1 MTIASRRFADTQSG
15 RRARL
20 SLDGTWDFQL
30 DGQQPTTIA
39 VPAPWQAHFPDL
51 RAAAGT
57 AIYSRKLS
65 VPQEWL
71 HCQVIVHFG
80 AVNYFAEVSVNGR
93 FLGAHEGGYLPFE
106 LVIPADLLAG
116 ELSLDVKVTL
126 PSADAQAFP
135 DFPFDEIPHGKQSW
149 YGMLGGI
156 WQSVWLECRNEAHIA
171 HQAIRA
177 DLATG
182 AVAIDVELAAAF
194 SGTLNVKI
202 LDRNG
207 AIAASTELGLENAD
221 VASAALKIEKVEA
234 WSLDDPALYRAVL
247 ELSENGIVI
256 DAAEE
261 TFGFRTFEAKE
272 GKFFL
277 NGQPFYMRGAL
288 DQDYYPEGIYTPPS
302 LEFLED
308 QARKSKELG
317 LNLLRCH
324 IKVPDPRYYDVA
336 DRFGLLVWTEI
347 PNIQTFTEKSARRL
361 LDTMEGTL
369 RRDGNH
375 PSIVIWTI
383 INEDWGTRLVESA
396 DQRAWLDKAYHWLK
410 AKDPARLVVDNS
422 ACIPNFHVVSDI
434 DDYHYYASVPEMARE
449 WAEWV
454 SGFAKR
460 PDWSYSPNGDAK
472 RRGDEPLVVSEFGV
486 WGLPHPD
493 KLLQDGKEPFWFING
508 LEWDSEGA
516 TYPHGVQQR
525 FRTYQFDKVFPSFDS
540 FIEDA
545 QWHQFNA
552 LKFEIE
558 EMRRHAS
565 IQGYVI
571 TELTDLHWEANGLMD
586 MERNT
591 RAYHNRFH
599 EINSDVV
606 IVPRMQRYAVWAGD
620 TTSVELEIST
630 GGQAIPTAAELTWSI
645 DGGSSGKI
653 AVEPLE
659 ATSVSQLS
667 ALALTFTEDMAGKQ
681 VAVQFTLTAGGREI
695 ARNSLDVSVYAAR
708 RKPTL
713 AVSSAE
719 PDIVR
724 YLTALGYNVVGAEK
738 ADVCVASSLDQAD
751 IDALEHGARYVSLA
765 DTAPLPFGNLR
776 SDQPNWNYP
785 TGGDRGQPMPQMRVT
800 DRNGT
805 IWKGNWV
812 TGFSWVK
819 RSGAFERLPGGPL
832 TDLSFVGVNPNRVIT
847 GFRPIHFDGL
857 VHAGTM
863 AGWIHKP
870 CATIAERQLGAGHI
884 VATTF
889 GLMREPAGL
898 DPVAATLL
906 DCIIETAAA

>member
-1 MTIASRRFADTQSG
+1 MTLASRRFADTHSEP
-15 RRARL
+15 RARL
-20 SLDGTWDFQL
+20 SLDGTWDFHL
-30 DGQQPTTIA
+30 EGQTPTRIA

-51 RAAAGT
+51 RAAAGVAT
-57 AIYSRKLS
+57 YSRAFT

-71 HCQVIVHFG
+71 SRQVIVHFG

-93 FLGAHEGGYLPFE
+93 ALGSHEGGYLPFE
-106 LVIPADLLAG
+106 FAIPADLLAG
-116 ELSLDVKVTL
+116 EIRLDVKVTL
-126 PSADAQAFP
+126 PSADARAFP

-156 WQSVWLECRNEAHIA
+156 WQSVWLECRHEAHIA

-177 DLATG
+177 DLSTG
-182 AVAIDVELAAAF
+182 GVTIDVELAAAF
-194 SGTLNVKI
+194 TGALRVTLV
-202 LDRNG
+202 DRNG
-207 AIAASTELGLENAD
+207 AVAASAELGLEEEAQASVVLKVAD
-221 VASAALKIEKVEA
+221 VEA
-234 WSLDDPALYRAVL
+234 WSLDDPALYRAVV
-247 ELSENGIVI
+247 ELSRGDVVI
-256 DAAEE
+256 DAAEQN
-261 TFGFRTFEAKE
+261 FGFRTFEAKD

-336 DRFGLLVWTEI
+336 DRFGLLVWSEI
-347 PNIQTFTEKSARRL
+347 PNIQTFTEKSAKRL
-361 LDTMEGTL
+361 LDTMEGIL

-396 DQRAWLDKAYHWLK
+396 DQRSWLENAYHWLK
-410 AKDPARLVVDNS
+410 KKDPMRLVVDNS

-449 WAEWV
+449 WTDWV
-454 SGFAKR
+454 SAFAKR

-493 KLLQDGKEPFWFING
+493 KLKQDGKEPFWFING
-508 LEWDSEGA
+508 LEWDSDGA
-516 TYPHGVQQR
+516 TYPHGVEQR
-525 FRTYQFDKVFPSFDS
+525 FRTYQFDKVFASFGS

-545 QWHQFNA
+545 QWHQFAA

-586 MERNT
+586 MQRNP

-599 EINSDVV
+599 EINTDVV

-620 TTSVELEIST
+620 TGNVELEIST
-630 GGQAIPTAAELTWSI
+630 GGKALPAAELSWSI
-645 DGGSSGKI
+645 DGAI
-653 AVEPLE
+653 AGRMAIPAQN
-659 ATSVSQLS
+659 ATSVHHLPALPLS
-667 ALALTFTEDMAGKQ
+667 FATDMAGRQ
-681 VAVQFTLTAGGREI
+681 VSIQFTITAGGREV
-695 ARNSLDVSVYAAR
+695 ARNSLEVSVYR
-708 RKPTL
+708 RRSKPTL
-713 AVSSAE
+713 SVSSAE
-719 PDIVR
+719 PEIAR
-724 YLTALGYNVVGAEK
+724 YLTVLGYEVVEAGK
-738 ADVCVASSLDQAD
+738 ADVRVASTLGQAD
-751 IDALEHGARYVSLA
+751 IDAMEHGAHCVSLA
-765 DTAPLPFGNLR
+765 DVAPLPFANLR
-776 SDQPNWNYP
+776 NDQPNWNYP

-800 DRNGT
+800 ERNGT

-819 RSGAFERLPGGPL
+819 RSGIFERLPGGPL

-863 AGWIHKP
+863 VGWIHKP
-870 CATIAERQLGAGHI
+870 CATIAERQVGAGRI

-889 GLMREPAGL
+889 GLMREAAGI

-906 DCIIETAAA
+906 DCIIETAAG

>member
-1 MTIASRRFADTQSG
+1 MTIASRRFADTHSG
-15 RRARL
+15 PRARL
-20 SLDGTWDFQL
+20 SLDGAWDFQL
-30 DGQQPTTIA
+30 EGREPTTIA

-51 RAAAGT
+51 RAAAGV
-57 AIYSRKLS
+57 AMYSRPLA
-65 VPQEWL
+65 VPQEWQGR
-71 HCQVIVHFG
+71 QVAVHFG

-93 FLGAHEGGYLPFE
+93 RLGSHEGGYLPFE
-106 LVIPADLLAG
+106 FVIPADLLVG
-116 ELSLDVKVTL
+116 EIRLEVRVTL
-126 PSADAQAFP
+126 PSSDGRAFP

-156 WQSVWLECRNEAHIA
+156 WQSVWLECRSEAHIA
-171 HQAIRA
+171 HQGIRA
-177 DLATG
+177 DLTTG
-182 AVAIDVELAAAF
+182 GVTIDLELASAF
-194 SGTLNVKI
+194 TGSLNVRL

-207 AIAASTELGLENAD
+207 AVAASTELALQDAAQAL
-221 VASAALKIEKVEA
+221 VALKVAKVEA
-234 WSLDDPALYRAVL
+234 WSLDDPALYRAVV
-247 ELSENGIVI
+247 ELSQGDVVI
-256 DAAEE
+256 DADVQN
-261 TFGFRTFEAKE
+261 FGFRTFEARD
-272 GKFFL
+272 GKFLL

-347 PNIQTFTEKSARRL
+347 PNIQTFTEKSAQRL
-361 LDTMEGTL
+361 LDTMEGIL

-396 DQRAWLDKAYHWLK
+396 DQRSWLDNAYHWLK
-410 AKDPARLVVDNS
+410 EKDPTRLVVDNS
-422 ACIPNFHVVSDI
+422 ACVPNFHVVSDI

-449 WAEWV
+449 WADWV
-454 SGFAKR
+454 SAFAKR

-486 WGLPHPD
+486 WGLPHPE

-516 TYPHGVQQR
+516 TYPHGIEQR
-525 FRTYQFDKVFPSFDS
+525 FRTFQFDKVFSSFGS
-540 FIEDA
+540 FIEDT

-591 RAYHNRFH
+591 RAYHHRFH
-599 EINSDVV
+599 EINTDVV

-620 TTSVELEIST
+620 TASVELEIST
-630 GGQAIPTAAELTWSI
+630 GGKALPTVELSWSVDGAAAGTM
-645 DGGSSGKI
+645 
-653 AVEPLE
+653 AVEALD
-659 ATSVSQLS
+659 ATSVRRLPALDLS
-667 ALALTFTEDMAGKQ
+667 VGAEKAGNQ
-681 VAVQFTLTAGGREI
+681 VSVQFTLTAGGKEL
-695 ARNSLDVSVYAAR
+695 ARNSLDISVYAR
-708 RKPTL
+708 RSKPAL
-713 AVSSAE
+713 SVSSAE
-719 PDIVR
+719 PEIAQ
-724 YLTALGYNVVGAEK
+724 YLASLGYEVVDADK
-738 ADVCVASSLDQAD
+738 AHVRVASILSQAD
-751 IDALEHGARYVSLA
+751 IDAMEHGAHCVSLA
-765 DTAPLPFGNLR
+765 DLAPLPFGNLR

-785 TGGDRGQPMPQMRVT
+785 TGGDRGQPIPQMRVT
-800 DRNGT
+800 ERNGT

-819 RSGAFERLPGGPL
+819 RAGVFERLPGGPL
-832 TDLSFVGVNPNRVIT
+832 TDLSFVGVNPSRVIT

-863 AGWIHKP
+863 VGWIHKP
-870 CATIAERQLGAGHI
+870 CATIAERRVGSGRV

-889 GLMREPAGL
+889 GLMREPAGA

-906 DCIIETAAA
+906 DCIIETAAAA